1 MIPIGPYPI
10 LWHIMQLYSN
20 YGFKDFI
27 ICLGYKGEV
36 IKDFFINYQNRTRD
50 CKINL
55 SKKKISYFSDD
66 NCPDW
71 NITLINT
78 GLHTMTGGRISK
90 IRKYIDDESFM
101 LTYGDGISDIN
112 INNLLSFHKSH
123 NKILTVTGVR
133 PPGRFGEMLENKDG
147 QVIEFNEKP
156 QSEKG
161 RISGGFFVANSDIFS
176 YLNDNEELIF
186 EREPIERLV
195 KDKQL
200 MMYKHDG
207 FWQPMDTS
215 REYNLLNN
223 LYEKERAPW
232 IK

>member
-1 MIPIGPYPI
+1 
-10 LWHIMQLYSN
+10 MQLYSN